1 MTVSTFASICN
12 RYTHVLVKYPSF
24 LDANCLETAC
34 VSSPPSSV
42 PPREPEDVLT
52 GFQGEAH
59 VANHH
64 TSVRLPLV
72 FPSSPATNVHTI
84 SSKKKQPEPSP
95 TTLRHKAACFFSG
108 LPRSLPS
115 SARLAYGLAGWRT
128 TGTQCHTRANI
139 FTTPSS
145 ARVVHPSIIIPL
157 AGQRWGDVSGT
168 LPVVLIGLDRLHQ
181 VMGRLQASSA
191 EPNRKS
197 YQ

>member
-1 MTVSTFASICN
+1 MFWSSTPRSSTQTAS
-12 RYTHVLVKYPSF
+12 RLHAYLVHRPAF
-24 LDANCLETAC
+24 PPENQRT
-34 VSSPPSSV
+34 SSPVS
-42 PPREPEDVLT
+42 R
-52 GFQGEAH
+52 AR
-59 VANHH
+59 H
-64 TSVRLPLV
+64 TSPIITPPYV
-72 FPSSPATNVHTI
+72 FPSSSPRRLLSMFTPSAAR
-84 SSKKKQPEPSP
+84 KKQPEPSQ

-128 TGTQCHTRANI
+128 TGTQCHTRAHI